1 MSFNPGGTAGDMVR
15 MIDIAERAGVSLGTV
30 SAVLSGR
37 GKSIRFSKEKAEKI
51 RAIAREMNYIPNFSA
66 KMLSGQSSHTL
77 GVLVDS
83 EDVAVRFEQL
93 AAIEREAEQCGYRL
107 LVAEAHRNPEKQLM
121 NYRTLRQYGV
131 DGVICHENSI
141 HDELRGES
149 GVVLYG
155 AEPVEGFSTVCYD
168 VRSGYAEAL
177 AAFEAEGRRNVALAI
192 REQPEFDSIRAR
204 RRAFRELCPHGQIY
218 ALPEADCD
226 MREAAEKLVRTF
238 IRPREIDAVILQNDV
253 WALALLF
260 ELLHCG
266 VRVPEEIS
274 LVGQDN
280 SQFCRCTRPAL
291 STIDSNLNGLGK
303 AVMESML
310 ERIAEPD
317 APLRAV
323 SVGTWLIRRETTL
336 G

>member
-131 DGVICHENSI
+131 DGVICHVNSI

-192 REQPEFDSIRAR
+192 REQPEFDPGPPPRFSGTVSAR
-204 RRAFRELCPHGQIY
+204 TDLCVAGGGLRY
-218 ALPEADCD
+218 ARGGGKA
-226 MREAAEKLVRTF
+226 
-238 IRPREIDAVILQNDV
+238 
-253 WALALLF
+253 
-260 ELLHCG
+260 
-266 VRVPEEIS
+266 
-274 LVGQDN
+274 GQDLHPAPGN
-280 SQFCRCTRPAL
+280 RCG
-291 STIDSNLNGLGK
+291 DS
-303 AVMESML
+303 
-310 ERIAEPD
+310 AE
-317 APLRAV
+317 
-323 SVGTWLIRRETTL
+323 
-336 G
+336 